1 MENDINEMEHW
12 DEDEDHVLITM
23 ENNPNRKAKKGK
35 IQKMLIEV
43 MTIHEAL
50 AKNFIEFN
58 FFWKGNITFLNTS
71 NYGLECD
78 EWFIGSHL
86 M

>member
-1 MENDINEMEHW
+1 
-12 DEDEDHVLITM
+12 M

-58 FFWKGNITFLNTS
+58 FF
-71 NYGLECD
+71 
-78 EWFIGSHL
+78 
-86 M
+86 